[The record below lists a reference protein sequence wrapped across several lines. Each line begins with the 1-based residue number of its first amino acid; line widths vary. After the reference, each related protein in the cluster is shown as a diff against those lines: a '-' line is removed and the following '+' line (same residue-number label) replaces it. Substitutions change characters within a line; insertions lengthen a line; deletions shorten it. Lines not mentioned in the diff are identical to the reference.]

1 MRTAVGERVASDW
14 EIQRTGRPTRPVSL
28 SFRLIN
34 CREPANCADE
44 IPMKI
49 RPIKFLIALF
59 LASAGFAWAADDG
72 TFFFV
77 KIEPQAGQP
86 LPGESA
92 VAGHANETDVLAYSW
107 GVSNSGSTQ
116 SGGGGGVGKAN
127 IQDLS
132 FTKFVDGISPLLFMA
147 CVSGHHYDNVVLK
160 GTRRDKSNGL
170 QEQLTMKLSNVI
182 VSSVSMG
189 GPA

>member
-1 MRTAVGERVASDW
+1 
-14 EIQRTGRPTRPVSL
+14 
-28 SFRLIN
+28 
-34 CREPANCADE
+34 
-44 IPMKI
+44 MKI
-49 RPIKFLIALF
+49 RPITFLIVLF
-59 LASAGFAWAADDG
+59 VASAGFAWAADDG

-107 GVSNSGSTQ
+107 GASNSGSTQ

-132 FTKFVDGISPLLFMA
+132 FTKFVDGISPLLFIA

-160 GTRRDKSNGL
+160 GTRRDKGNGL

-182 VSSVSMG
+182 VSSISMG
-189 GPA
+189 GPAGGARQTENITLNFARVELTVRKLNPDGTLGAAVTSSWNVAANTP